1 MRAHIW
7 GCRGSLAA
15 PGPDTVRTGGNTSCV
30 ELRTETG
37 DLIILDAGTG
47 LRALGLHLATEEPR
61 TIHLL
66 LSHFHLDHLEG
77 LGFFGPLWDP
87 KVEFHFWGP
96 PSPVTS
102 LKGRI
107 ARYLSPPLF
116 PVHISDVPS
125 KPTFHDVPS
134 EEFQI
139 GSASILAAP
148 VSHSGPTV
156 GYRIT
161 ENGKTLAYLPD
172 HEPVR
177 GGDLREMS
185 PGWISG
191 YSIARE
197 ADVLLHDS
205 QYTEDEYPSRVG
217 WGHSSIA
224 HVVTYAQIAAVKS
237 LLLFHHDPLH
247 DDDTLDAKLE
257 RARELWGDG
266 DGTTELAREGMAL
279 ELG

>member
-1 MRAHIW
+1 VRAHIW

-61 TIHLL
+61 RIHLL
-66 LSHFHLDHLEG
+66 LSHLHLDHLEG

-102 LKGRI
+102 LKDRV

-125 KPTFHDVPS
+125 KPIFHDVPS
-134 EEFQI
+134 AAFQI

-148 VSHSGPTV
+148 ISHSGPTV

-172 HEPVR
+172 HEPSR

-185 PGWISG
+185 PAWISG
-191 YSIARE
+191 YNIARE
-197 ADVLLHDS
+197 ADVLMHDS
-205 QYTEDEYPSRVG
+205 QYTEAEYPSRVG

-247 DDDTLDAKLE
+247 DDDMLDAKLV

-266 DGTTELAREGMAL
+266 NGTTELAREGMAL
-279 ELG
+279 ELS

>member
-66 LSHFHLDHLEG
+66 LSHLHLDHLEG

-185 PGWISG
+185 PAWISG

>member
-1 MRAHIW
+1 
-7 GCRGSLAA
+7 
-15 PGPDTVRTGGNTSCV
+15 
-30 ELRTETG
+30 
-37 DLIILDAGTG
+37 LDAGTG
-47 LRALGLHLATEEPR
+47 LRALGLHLAAEEPR

-66 LSHFHLDHLEG
+66 LSHLHLDHLEG
-77 LGFFGPLWDP
+77 LGFFGPLFDP

-116 PVHISDVPS
+116 PVNIADVPS
-125 KPTFHDVPS
+125 DPIFHDVPAG
-134 EEFQI
+134 EFAI
-139 GSASILAAP
+139 GGARILAAP

-156 GYRIT
+156 GYRIS
-161 ENGKTLAYLPD
+161 ENGRTLAYLPD

-185 PGWISG
+185 PDWISG
-191 YSIARE
+191 YNIARD
-197 ADVLLHDS
+197 ADVLMHDS
-205 QYTEDEYPSRVG
+205 QYTEAEYPSRVG

-224 HVVTYAQIAAVKS
+224 HVVTYAQITGVKS

-247 DDDTLDAKLE
+247 DDDALDRKLA
-257 RARELWGDG
+257 RAIELWGDG
-266 DGTTELAREGMAL
+266 DGAPALAL
-279 ELG
+279 EGLQLELK

>member
-30 ELRTETG
+30 ELRTEAG

-61 TIHLL
+61 TVHLL
-66 LSHFHLDHLEG
+66 LSHLHLDHLEG

-102 LKGRI
+102 LKERI

-139 GSASILAAP
+139 GSASILAARET
-148 VSHSGPTV
+148 HEQEAWRLTCACSG
-156 GYRIT
+156 
-161 ENGKTLAYLPD
+161 
-172 HEPVR
+172 R
-177 GGDLREMS
+177 GPLRC
-185 PGWISG
+185 
-191 YSIARE
+191 YF
-197 ADVLLHDS
+197 
-205 QYTEDEYPSRVG
+205 PS
-217 WGHSSIA
+217 A
-224 HVVTYAQIAAVKS
+224 
-237 LLLFHHDPLH
+237 LLFRV
-247 DDDTLDAKLE
+247 AGYAAE
-257 RARELWGDG
+257 ARIRWAAE
-266 DGTTELAREGMAL
+266 E
-279 ELG
+279 

>member
-47 LRALGLHLATEEPR
+47 LRALGLHLAPEEPR

-66 LSHFHLDHLEG
+66 LSHLHLDHLEG

-102 LKGRI
+102 LKDRI

-125 KPTFHDVPS
+125 KPTFHDVPN

-148 VSHSGPTV
+148 ISHSGPTV

-172 HEPVR
+172 HEPSR

-191 YSIARE
+191 YNIARE
-197 ADVLLHDS
+197 ADVLMHDS
-205 QYTEDEYPSRVG
+205 QYTEAEYPSRVG

-224 HVVTYAQIAAVKS
+224 HVVAYAQIAAVKS

-247 DDDTLDAKLE
+247 DDDMLDAKLE

-266 DGTTELAREGMAL
+266 NGETELAREGL
-279 ELG
+279 QFELR

>member
-1 MRAHIW
+1 VRAHIW

-30 ELRTETG
+30 ELRTENG

-47 LRALGLHLATEEPR
+47 LRALGLHLAAEEPR
-61 TIHLL
+61 TVHLL
-66 LSHFHLDHLEG
+66 LSHLHLDHLEG

-96 PSPVTS
+96 PSPVTT
-102 LKGRI
+102 LKERI

-125 KPTFHDVPS
+125 KPIFHDVPG
-134 EEFQI
+134 EAFQI

-148 VSHSGPTV
+148 ISHSGPTV
-156 GYRIT
+156 GYRVT

-172 HEPVR
+172 HEPSR

-191 YSIARE
+191 YNIARD
-197 ADVLLHDS
+197 ADVLMHDS
-205 QYTEDEYPSRVG
+205 QYTEAEYPSRVG

-224 HVVTYAQIAAVKS
+224 HVVAYAQIAAVKS

-247 DDDTLDAKLE
+247 DDDMLDAKLA

-266 DGTTELAREGMAL
+266 NGTTELAREGMAL
-279 ELG
+279 ELN

>member
-1 MRAHIW
+1 M
-7 GCRGSLAA
+7 
-15 PGPDTVRTGGNTSCV
+15 
-30 ELRTETG
+30 
-37 DLIILDAGTG
+37 
-47 LRALGLHLATEEPR
+47 
-61 TIHLL
+61 

-257 RARELWGDG
+257 RARELWDDG